1 MRGYLWTSLATD
13 VLEEFDQYGKSDILS
28 DLKRYA
34 MALLKH
40 EKNEARRERDIARA
54 HLEPVRNARYG
65 NWWRRLVIAN
75 RAAAQRG
82 GHTRR
87 QTERRPR
94 VPAAPTR
101 EALKQRRHRERKA
114 QSGTNAGRQ

>member
-1 MRGYLWTSLATD
+1 VRGYLWRSLAED
-13 VLEEFDQYGKSDILS
+13 VLEEFDQYQKSDIISGLE
-28 DLKRYA
+28 RYA
-34 MALLKH
+34 MALLAHEIREAKH
-40 EKNEARRERDIARA
+40 ERKLARA
-54 HLEPVRNARYG
+54 HLELVRNARHD

-75 RAAAQRG
+75 RAASRRD

-101 EALKQRRHRERKA
+101 AALAQRAHRERKA
-114 QSGTNAGRQ
+114 QPGNIAGGK